1 MLRQDSNRPPLDLQS
16 SLLTIRPIRMYG
28 DCTLY
33 LDRCYRIFL
42 EWHLS
47 SQWCQ
52 SLSNP
57 YWSWA
62 ASSLSE
68 QLIANGRQ
76 SWGIHEIRALEFSPL
91 HSCSWISVREKTR
104 VILLSQ
110 KDLWFSAP
118 WDLWFYHP
126 KRLVFLDKLKSFL
139 FISNRTHVL
148 MGSFSSHIRLSDS
161 RFMPSA
167 ACVIW
172 LYMTTCVSD

>member
-16 SLLTIRPIRMYG
+16 SLLTIRPIRIYG

-33 LDRCYRIFL
+33 SDGCYRIFL

-76 SWGIHEIRALEFSPL
+76 SWGIAEIRALEFSPL
-91 HSCSWISVREKTR
+91 QSCSWISDREKTR
-104 VILLSQ
+104 VILWSQ
-110 KDLWFSAP
+110 KDLWFYSP
-118 WDLWFYHP
+118 WDLCFYQLEKTCVLRQAKKP
-126 KRLVFLDKLKSFL
+126 L
-139 FISNRTHVL
+139 FISNRIHVL
-148 MGSFSSHIRLSDS
+148 MDYSS
-161 RFMPSA
+161 
-167 ACVIW
+167 
-172 LYMTTCVSD
+172 